1 MLPLIS
7 CCYIWTTSRKKKKHK
22 KKIKTA
28 RCWNNYCTLIP
39 SLKECTELLVTHLD
53 FPGTHW
59 LWEEMVPI
67 ESVRQKLP
75 TQLYH
80 NYATQYFIMLHADSL
95 CILHVDM
102 TVSYIFHLTHLN
114 SEEINKRANII
125 HNIIILSGS
134 LALRDEGATYP
145 FCSELATSHL
155 TLSIY
160 FHSVWLAPTTL
171 LIQSSFK
178 IENCISNCPADYHH

>member
-1 MLPLIS
+1 
-7 CCYIWTTSRKKKKHK
+7 
-22 KKIKTA
+22 
-28 RCWNNYCTLIP
+28 
-39 SLKECTELLVTHLD
+39 
-53 FPGTHW
+53 
-59 LWEEMVPI
+59 MVPI

-125 HNIIILSGS
+125 HNIIILSDHLLFVMKEQHTLFVGS
-134 LALRDEGATYP
+134 KQQVILP
-145 FCSELATSHL
+145 FPYISILFGLHQLHFSFNQVSKLKIVFQIAQLIIIIRAQTNRAQQFKYRYGRKVSVFLCSYRTR
-155 TLSIY
+155 
-160 FHSVWLAPTTL
+160 
-171 LIQSSFK
+171 
-178 IENCISNCPADYHH
+178 

>member
-1 MLPLIS
+1 
-7 CCYIWTTSRKKKKHK
+7 
-22 KKIKTA
+22 
-28 RCWNNYCTLIP
+28 
-39 SLKECTELLVTHLD
+39 
-53 FPGTHW
+53 
-59 LWEEMVPI
+59 
-67 ESVRQKLP
+67 
-75 TQLYH
+75 
-80 NYATQYFIMLHADSL
+80 MLHADSL

-145 FCSELATSHL
+145 YCRELATSHL

-160 FHSVWLAPTTL
+160 FHSVWLAPTISHSIKFQNWKLYFKLPSWLSSLEHKPIVHSNLSTGMEEKSL
-171 LIQSSFK
+171 FLCSYRTRWVVCMPSSLCLSKANKRELIRVTASWTIYQFSHCKS
-178 IENCISNCPADYHH
+178 ITMLGRETVIGVC